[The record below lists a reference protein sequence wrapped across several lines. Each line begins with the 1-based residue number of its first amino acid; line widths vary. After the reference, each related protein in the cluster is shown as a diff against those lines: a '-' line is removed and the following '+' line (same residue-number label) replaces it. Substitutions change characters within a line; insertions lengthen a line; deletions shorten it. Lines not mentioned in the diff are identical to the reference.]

1 MVNLL
6 IIHQLVNVGVIAVV
20 QIGQDHLVELVLLH
34 VQLDQPF
41 LIVTQDLV
49 DVQVHLK
56 HSLLVVLSVIL
67 LHVVQ
72 MAVLIPQPVLFV
84 NVIQIGVETCAKPV
98 IGDAHTTDNKSI
110 VILVIV
116 KHHGM
121 DLIAKI
127 ALLHVTMVVLLMQLM
142 VIVDVFVQIISQ
154 ELIAKTV
161 MVPTVKM
168 VVFKEPLL
176 LQTHVLVHV
185 QLAVYGEV
193 KTVLLVY

>member
-56 HSLLVVLSVIL
+56 HSILVVLSVIL
-67 LHVVQ
+67 LHVFQ
-72 MAVLIPQPVLFV
+72 MVLLMLKRAHDVYVL
-84 NVIQIGVETCAKPV
+84 QIGVVNFVEIV
-98 IGDAHTTDNKSI
+98 IGDVHTADVMLI
-110 VILVIV
+110 VIHAVVPTHGVEIIV
-116 KHHGM
+116 T
-121 DLIAKI
+121 I
-127 ALLHVTMVVLLMQLM
+127 ALLDVTMVVLLIQLM
-142 VIVDVFVQIISQ
+142 VIVDVYVQIISQ
-154 ELIAKTV
+154 ELIVITV
-161 MVPTVKM
+161 MLHTVKM
-168 VVFKEPLL
+168 VEFKNLKL
-176 LQTHVLVHV
+176 TQTHVLVHV